1 MGRMTTGA
9 GAGVLEGSEGG
20 GGGVVH
26 PDNQAAIS
34 PKLIASCARF
44 VLAKLVDV
52 I

>member
-20 GGGVVH
+20 GGVVH

-34 PKLIASCARF
+34 PKLMASCARF